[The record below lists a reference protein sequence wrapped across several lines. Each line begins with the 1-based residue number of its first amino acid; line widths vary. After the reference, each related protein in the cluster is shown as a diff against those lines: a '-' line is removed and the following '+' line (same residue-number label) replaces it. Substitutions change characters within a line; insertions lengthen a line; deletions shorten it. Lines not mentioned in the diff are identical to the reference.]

1 MSSSVTYAIPCNKV
15 KEVGKTLEAQ
25 YGPQDVPHCY
35 EGHFFLIKKNDKTQM
50 IDDVQ
55 YEVAQI
61 VMDIKTGNRTS
72 NGDKQ
77 LIAFFKNNVHK
88 MNINVI
94 ITDIK

>member
-1 MSSSVTYAIPCNKV
+1 MSSNVEPAIPCNKV
-15 KEVGKTLEAQ
+15 EEVGKQLEAQ
-25 YGPQDVPHCY
+25 YGPEDVPHCY

-50 IDDVQ
+50 IVDVQ

-61 VMDIKTGNRTS
+61 VMDIKTGKKTS

-77 LIAFFKNNVHK
+77 LIAFFKNIIHK

-94 ITDIK
+94 ITDIE

>member
-1 MSSSVTYAIPCNKV
+1 MNSSVTHTIPCNKV
-15 KEVGKTLEAQ
+15 KEVGKTLDAQ
-25 YGPQDVPHCY
+25 YGPQDVLHCY

-50 IDDVQ
+50 IVDVQ

-61 VMDIKTGNRTS
+61 VMDIKTGKKTS
-72 NGDKQ
+72 NSDKQ